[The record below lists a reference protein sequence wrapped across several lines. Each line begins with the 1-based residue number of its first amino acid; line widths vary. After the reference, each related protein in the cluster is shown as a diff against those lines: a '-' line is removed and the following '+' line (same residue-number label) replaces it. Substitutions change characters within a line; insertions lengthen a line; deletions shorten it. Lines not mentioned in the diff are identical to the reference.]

1 MLDALSD
8 LLLTIGF
15 TAPTV
20 DLRPTGNTWLDAM
33 SGKIAVDGFVVEAIL
48 GLGIDGVGTRT
59 DQGEVSLEDDI
70 DKLRKFVKACLAE
83 ETADVDLRRVFLK
96 RYERKYSFDMSG
108 MEKDILSLKEPIYAV
123 RPVVAFGLDEKKSL
137 NAATRWRFR

>member
-1 MLDALSD
+1 VLDALSD

-83 ETADVDLRRVFLK
+83 ENGRRWSPG
-96 RYERKYSFDMSG
+96 R
-108 MEKDILSLKEPIYAV
+108 
-123 RPVVAFGLDEKKSL
+123 
-137 NAATRWRFR
+137 